1 MTVQRRIAFLLRIIL
16 GALFIFASLSKI
28 VDPAAFSRTVY
39 HYQLL
44 PGWVVNLVAIIL
56 PWIELLVGVL
66 LVTGVRLGGALLV
79 AITSLVVFLVAMST
93 ALARGLNIDCGCFSA
108 SGTPLGIDRI
118 IGDLVLIAACV
129 FVYRASRIRHA
140 PPPTTSRVAEPGLKE
155 TS

>member
-1 MTVQRRIAFLLRIIL
+1 MTVQERLATGLRLLL
-16 GALFIFASLSKI
+16 GAVFVYASLSKI
-28 VDPAAFSRTVY
+28 ADPAAFSRTVY

-44 PGWVVNLVAIIL
+44 PGWAVNPVAIIL

-66 LVTGVRLGGALLV
+66 LVIGVRLRGALVV

-108 SGTPLGIDRI
+108 SGTPLGMDRI

-129 FVYRASRIRHA
+129 FVYRASVASYGPR
-140 PPPTTSRVAEPGLKE
+140 PTTSRIAEPGLKE